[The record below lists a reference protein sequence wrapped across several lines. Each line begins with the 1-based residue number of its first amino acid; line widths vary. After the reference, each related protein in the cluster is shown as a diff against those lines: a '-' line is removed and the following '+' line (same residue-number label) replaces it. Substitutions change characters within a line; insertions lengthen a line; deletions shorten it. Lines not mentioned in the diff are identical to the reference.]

1 VGGSGAHARLGLRC
15 SPVLGIVL
23 VLIGASDYND
33 DTTPQSTVFN
43 VFIALGIA
51 AFGGTVFAVGML
63 LGSAARGRGN

>member
-1 VGGSGAHARLGLRC
+1 
-15 SPVLGIVL
+15 